1 MAEPNQYPNYLFLI
15 IPLIVFLRPSR
26 WLWWLLILGLGFVF
40 GVTLTSWIA
49 RYLVPAYPALTIV
62 SAYTLTALSSRLKSS
77 FSTARILPAYV
88 VGLLLITVLFMS
100 LAAMRRINAVGFA
113 GGSISRHDFLAPL
126 IFYRPLDF
134 MNNELPPEAR
144 VMSVGAQMTYGL
156 DRPYLAD
163 ETWFTTKWRRL
174 LVQENS
180 LERVNA
186 QLKAQ
191 GITHILYNPSLFIF
205 AAQMGVDGTGGM
217 NLIRSDES
225 GPARG
230 LEYQLLRNWS
240 TFTLY
245 KERYLEPVY
254 TDDYYE
260 VLRIK

>member
-1 MAEPNQYPNYLFLI
+1 LA
-15 IPLIVFLRPSR
+15 
-26 WLWWLLILGLGFVF
+26 LGFVIS
-40 GVTLTSWIA
+40 VTLTSWIA

-62 SAYTLTALSSRLKSS
+62 AAYTLTALSSRLQSR
-77 FSTARILPAYV
+77 FSMARILPAYV
-88 VGLLLITVLFMS
+88 VGLLLITVFFMS
-100 LAAMRRINAVGFA
+100 LVAMRKTNALGFA
-113 GGSISRHDFLAPL
+113 GGSISRHSFLGPL
-126 IFYRPLDF
+126 VFYKPLDF
-134 MNNELPPEAR
+134 INNELPSNAR
-144 VMSVGAQMTYGL
+144 LMSVGTQMTYGL
-156 DRPYLAD
+156 KRPYLAD

-174 LVQENS
+174 LVQEDS

-217 NLIRSDES
+217 NLIRTDES

-254 TDDYYE
+254 TDEYYE